1 MCNQLVN
8 TSLIHVP
15 AVFKCFTIL
24 SNATQSLH
32 NAYFIYMYYIMLIAH
47 LRICL
52 FIIVPLHN
60 FILYVNWNQNWFCS
74 FREMV
79 NEHGKW
85 KFTYRSAILLMSI
98 LISMLY
104 CKSFFIKIKMCTI
117 FSKMRQFRKALLI
130 LIRYI
135 CINTVSVRCSC
146 SSLTGQSARLR
157 APLTHFYA
165 MYSILQSIYSV

>member
-1 MCNQLVN
+1 MRSVN
-8 TSLIHVP
+8 EYFSYP
-15 AVFKCFTIL
+15 CSAVFKCFTIL
-24 SNATQSLH
+24 SNDTIITQCIF
-32 NAYFIYMYYIMLIAH
+32 YIYMYYIMLIAH

-117 FSKMRQFRKALLI
+117 FSKMRQFCKALLI

-135 CINTVSVRCSC
+135 CINTVCVSIWCSWGL
-146 SSLTGQSARLR
+146 SL
-157 APLTHFYA
+157 
-165 MYSILQSIYSV
+165 LQL